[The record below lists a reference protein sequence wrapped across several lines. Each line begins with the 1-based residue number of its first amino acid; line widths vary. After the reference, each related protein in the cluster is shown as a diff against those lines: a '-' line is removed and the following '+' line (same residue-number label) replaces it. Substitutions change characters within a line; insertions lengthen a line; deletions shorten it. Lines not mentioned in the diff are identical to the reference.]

1 MAADAGRR
9 RRLPRRARD
18 ALCVQEPADRDALR
32 AALRRDARIAGR
44 CLRGAC
50 PLEAVSVL
58 PPAAPPG
65 KRCLVAYATRERQYL
80 WSVELSPEASIL
92 DALIAARAAA
102 GPSLDI
108 PWDSAAVGIFG
119 ERRARADPCAD
130 GDRIEL
136 YRALRGDPRE
146 QRRQRVARERRGC

>member
-1 MAADAGRR
+1 M
-9 RRLPRRARD
+9 PRRARD

-80 WSVELSPEASIL
+80 WSVELSPGASIL
-92 DALIAARAAA
+92 DALSAARAAA